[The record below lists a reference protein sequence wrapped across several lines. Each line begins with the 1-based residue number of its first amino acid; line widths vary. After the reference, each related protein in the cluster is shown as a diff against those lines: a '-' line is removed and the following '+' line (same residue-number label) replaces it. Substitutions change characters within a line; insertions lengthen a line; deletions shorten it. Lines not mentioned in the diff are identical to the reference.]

1 MEEDNNILTQK
12 GQKWIK
18 EQQTKWDNI
27 IQDKLYQL
35 DTMFEEHF
43 QWFRQHRTAKE
54 LVLTR
59 RALIDN
65 DNHTTPTKR
74 FRHDTAHKNI
84 AENQHTTEKMD
95 HVDLTMDNSSL
106 LSDDEQQSTTI
117 KVDHVDLIMDT
128 SPIPIEIDLPEEE
141 QNNIDNTL
149 PSLQRHNSNNQT
161 TIPTIPILKKIIDLE
176 EIEDPSSLRTLSLDR
191 TTITLDKDENRRN
204 TLPPSSQLNHNNNNS
219 KLATIYPDDSVLSKE
234 RKQNGRKEVIEI
246 EDEDEENDQVILITQ
261 QQLSNSTISNND
273 RSKRGT
279 NNNNNNNNNNNS
291 SNNNSEIS
299 NDSSFIGNDSS
310 FLSRLFNFEL
320 AAGTKRSLLMDHSSS
335 NPSKDDNNNN
345 NSNII
350 KKAKSPI
357 STMTTRTSRFSRF
370 SDDHLEEHTYHD
382 IHNIKSLT
390 PAQSLSSSSTLPP
403 PSSLT
408 PPTSTS
414 KKSEIKL
421 DDTTKNDL
429 SKNHQDQIETT
440 QENNKPSREICNND
454 NEPSNGKEKKGD
466 SKEEIENDKTNLNGN
481 GDEEK
486 EMEEEV
492 EVYIPS
498 WATLPELDELLHK
511 QTHMDA
517 DKIFGKVPPMQ
528 ISQIVKFS
536 S

>member
-18 EQQTKWDNI
+18 DQQKKWDDI
-27 IQDKLYQL
+27 VQDKLYQL

-59 RALIDN
+59 RVLIDN
-65 DNHTTPTKR
+65 DDHTTPTKR
-74 FRHDTAHKNI
+74 FRHDSTHKNMTKDQPT
-84 AENQHTTEKMD
+84 AEKID
-95 HVDLTMDNSSL
+95 HVDLTMVNSSL
-106 LSDDEQQSTTI
+106 LSDNEQQSSII
-117 KVDHVDLIMDT
+117 KADHVDLIMDT
-128 SPIPIEIDLPEEE
+128 SPIPIEIDLSEEE
-141 QNNIDNTL
+141 QNNIDNTT
-149 PSLQRHNSNNQT
+149 PSLQQHNPNNQT
-161 TIPTIPILKKIIDLE
+161 TIPTLKKNINLKVE
-176 EIEDPSSLRTLSLDR
+176 NPTSLRTRSLGR
-191 TTITLDKDENRRN
+191 ATTTLGKDEKRRN
-204 TLPPSSQLNHNNNNS
+204 TLPPSSHHNQNNNNN
-219 KLATIYPDDSVLSKE
+219 KLATAHPNNSVLSKE

-273 RSKRGT
+273 RSKRDT
-279 NNNNNNNNNNNS
+279 INNNDNNNN
-291 SNNNSEIS
+291 NNNSEIS

-320 AAGTKRSLLMDHSSS
+320 AAGTKRSLLIDHTSS
-335 NPSKDDNNNN
+335 NLNKDDINNN

-350 KKAKSPI
+350 KKTKSPI

-370 SDDHLEEHTYHD
+370 SDDHLGEHTYHD
-382 IHNIKSLT
+382 IHNTKSPT
-390 PAQSLSSSSTLPP
+390 PIQPLSSSSTLP
-403 PSSLT
+403 
-408 PPTSTS
+408 TSTP
-414 KKSEIKL
+414 KKSEIKS
-421 DDTTKNDL
+421 DDSTKNDL
-429 SKNHQDQIETT
+429 SKDHQDQTETA
-440 QENNKPSREICNND
+440 QENNKL
-454 NEPSNGKEKKGD
+454 SNGKEKKGG
-466 SKEEIENDKTNLNGN
+466 SKGEIENDKTNFNGN
-481 GDEEK
+481 GSEEREMEGKETEEKEIGEK

-511 QTHMDA
+511 QAHMDA